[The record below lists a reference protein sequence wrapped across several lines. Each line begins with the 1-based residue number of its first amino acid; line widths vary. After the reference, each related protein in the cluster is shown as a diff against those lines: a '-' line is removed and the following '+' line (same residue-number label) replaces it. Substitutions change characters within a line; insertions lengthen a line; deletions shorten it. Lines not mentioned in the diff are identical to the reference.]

1 MKLNK
6 ILVTGSSG
14 FIGMHLCESLL
25 KDGYEVI
32 GIDNMN
38 KYYDVQL
45 KIDRLNKLLSYP
57 NFTFRKVD
65 LFNKKKLNEIFKE
78 STPYKVVNLGAQAGV
93 RYSLINPTAYIRS
106 NVNGFLNI
114 LEACKEH
121 EVRGLI
127 YASSSSIYG
136 KNKKSPFKEIDR
148 TDLPISIYAA
158 SKRTNELMAYTYNHL
173 FNLKTTGLRFFSV
186 YGPWGRPDMAIYI
199 FTKKISKGLPIQVF
213 NQGDMSRDYTFIGD
227 VVQGIRSALD
237 KNYNFEIFNLGNNRV
252 VNLLDLIQLIEERLR
267 KKATIEMCE
276 MQPGDVKTTYADI
289 DYARHKLGYSPK
301 TEIKEGLKS
310 FVDWYLVYNT

>member
-1 MKLNK
+1 
-6 ILVTGSSG
+6 
-14 FIGMHLCESLL
+14 MHLCESLL

-45 KIDRLNKLLSYP
+45 KIDRLNKLSSYP

-121 EVRGLI
+121 EARGLI
-127 YASSSSIYG
+127 YASSSSVYG

-213 NQGDMSRDYTFIGD
+213 NQGNMSRDYTFIGD

-252 VNLLDLIQLIEERLR
+252 VNLLDLIQLIEERLK
-267 KKATIEMCE
+267 KKAIIEMCE

-289 DYARHKLGYSPK
+289 DHARHKLGYSPK

-310 FVDWYLVYNT
+310 FVDWYLVYNR